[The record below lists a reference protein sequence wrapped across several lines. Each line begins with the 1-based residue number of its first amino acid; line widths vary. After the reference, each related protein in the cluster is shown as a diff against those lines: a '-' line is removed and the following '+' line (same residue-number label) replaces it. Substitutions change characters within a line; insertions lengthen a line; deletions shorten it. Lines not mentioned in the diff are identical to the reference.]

1 VAVVSK
7 VVPPYW
13 QTICGTKERAQLMR
27 TDIEGSPID
36 ARDYFASC
44 ALGVNWYKY
53 EEFKELEDLRRS
65 TTVVGCL
72 PIYLVILLAAD
83 AAEMMDSLRGRLVE
97 KDSKESSTY

>member
-1 VAVVSK
+1 
-7 VVPPYW
+7 
-13 QTICGTKERAQLMR
+13 MR
-27 TDIEGSPID
+27 TEIEGSPID

-53 EEFKELEDLRRS
+53 EEFQELDDLRRS
-65 TTVVGCL
+65 TTVVGYL
-72 PIYLVILLAAD
+72 PIHLVVLLAMD